1 MTANYCVYYE
11 SYLGGHGS
19 TRRDV
24 DDGLRH
30 GLVVWVDTCSSNVSQ
45 TDFSA
50 DLLKRRLTSI
60 ANDVVRCHVR
70 DGLPRFELD
79 YVSCGGMRAGG
90 VTYPI
95 IVRRTYAGELALV
108 DAIYVE
114 LLEDGVGGGRARK
127 KSSSCKRND
136 FHTERCM
143 LMGIQMTLNDA
154 PLYSLAVL
162 LRALEVGRQ
171 L

>member
-11 SYLGGHGS
+11 SYLGSHGS

-30 GLVVWVDTCSSNVSQ
+30 GLVVWVDTCSSNVSH

-70 DGLPRFELD
+70 NGLPRVQLD
-79 YVSCGGMRAGG
+79 YGFCGDMRAGG

-95 IVRRTYAGELALV
+95 IVGRTNAGELALV
-108 DAIYVE
+108 NAIYIE
-114 LLEDGVGGGRARK
+114 LLEDGMRGGRTRK
-127 KSSSCKRND
+127 KSSSCNL
-136 FHTERCM
+136 HTEH
-143 LMGIQMTLNDA
+143 
-154 PLYSLAVL
+154 
-162 LRALEVGRQ
+162 
-171 L
+171 